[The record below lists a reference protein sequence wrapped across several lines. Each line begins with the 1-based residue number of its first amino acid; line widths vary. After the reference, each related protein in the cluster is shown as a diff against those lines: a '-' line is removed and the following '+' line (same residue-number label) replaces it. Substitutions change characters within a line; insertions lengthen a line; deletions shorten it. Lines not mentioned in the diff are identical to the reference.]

1 MPFPSYGQQHNQDPP
16 IRLFEAQTLLVE
28 GRPHPFLPESPLL
41 SPLWASLP
49 QKGCRGRG
57 LSVSTLPPSLHC
69 WRRMQPTQRVSVDW
83 RAVQGG
89 PQKRSVCSQEGVP
102 GLLSHLPT
110 TITSAE
116 TGVLSSSCP
125 STALPAGTPAA
136 PPLSPQH
143 SLVAPPRDQHND
155 PLSEGP
161 GIPHSAWG
169 RSVQWLLLPASSPRR
184 LPHSS
189 EVPTIL
195 NSGFL
200 SGHESLGNSTH
211 CHFSLTDQW

>member
-1 MPFPSYGQQHNQDPP
+1 MWTGEQYKGDP
-16 IRLFEAQTLLVE
+16 
-28 GRPHPFLPESPLL
+28 
-41 SPLWASLP
+41 
-49 QKGCRGRG
+49 
-57 LSVSTLPPSLHC
+57 
-69 WRRMQPTQRVSVDW
+69 
-83 RAVQGG
+83 
-89 PQKRSVCSQEGVP
+89 RSALCSQEGVP

-116 TGVLSSSCP
+116 TGVLSSSCL

-143 SLVAPPRDQHND
+143 SLVAPPRVQHND

-169 RSVQWLLLPASSPRR
+169 RSVQWLLLPASGPRR

-189 EVPTIL
+189 EVPAIL

-200 SGHESLGNSTH
+200 SGHESLGNSTR
-211 CHFSLTDQW
+211 CHFGLTDQWRPHASILVPFQRDISRKLGIPKIHHTGPSFSCIGRWILYH